1 MILPIILPN
10 SVKLALGAVAVSA
23 AFGAGWVVNDWRHDS
38 IQLAAESAA
47 YVAAEMTR
55 EQIALLATELESK
68 IASGVVTQR
77 IIERGVIKEIRNNEI
92 VYRNVCITDAGRVL
106 INDAAKG
113 RVSSQSA
120 NIMP

>member
-1 MILPIILPN
+1 MILPTNLQMAI
-10 SVKLALGAVAVSA
+10 GAVVVAT

-47 YVAAEMTR
+47 YGAAEMTR
-55 EQIALLATELESK
+55 EQIASLATELESK

-120 NIMP
+120 SALP

>member
-1 MILPIILPN
+1 MIIPN
-10 SVKLALGAVAVSA
+10 NLQLAIGAVVVSA
-23 AFGAGWVVNDWRHDS
+23 AFGAGWMVNDWRHDS
-38 IQLAAESAA
+38 IQLVANKAAGSVANANRSFIASAAAELQD
-47 YVAAEMTR
+47 R
-55 EQIALLATELESK
+55 

>member
-1 MILPIILPN
+1 MLILPSNLQMVI
-10 SVKLALGAVAVSA
+10 GAVVVSA

-38 IQLAAESAA
+38 IELAATTAAKSVANANRSFIASAA
-47 YVAAEMTR
+47 AEL
-55 EQIALLATELESK
+55 QDK

-120 NIMP
+120 STLP